1 MRSIRQLR
9 AAINRA
15 AGGSLTDDQ
24 IDKIIKVFLRVIRND
39 LMGLHEIATRLNI
52 AVAAAGMRVWRQGL
66 PKHAGRMASG
76 RYWTRWDIETY
87 IKQNPKAVR
96 QTKDEVMTDAG

>member
-1 MRSIRQLR
+1 MKSIRQLR

-24 IDKIIKVFLRVIRND
+24 IDKIIKVLFKVLRND
-39 LMGLHEIATRLNI
+39 LMGLHEIAERLNI
-52 AVAAAGMRVWRQGL
+52 AVTAANMRAWRQGL
-66 PKHAGRMASG
+66 PPAAGRIANG
-76 RYWTRWDIETY
+76 RIWTRWDIETY

-96 QTKDEVMTDAG
+96 HTKDEVMSDVG